1 MGNMLVRNGRVV
13 DPSQGIDGQADV
25 LMEDGKIVKI
35 EEKITDRVDRVLE
48 ARGLTVTPGL
58 VDMHVHLRDPG
69 LTYKEGIHTGC
80 GAAVAGGVTSLLC
93 MPNTNPVTDSEK
105 VIRYIQDTAGRARA
119 KVYVCGAVTQG
130 MKGERLADFA
140 LYKKLG
146 VAAVSDDG
154 RPVESAEMMEKALEA
169 AQENGLLVTS
179 HCEDLRIINGG
190 IMNKGAVSEA
200 LGVPGMDRLSEDS
213 ITEREIRLAE
223 KTGTRVH
230 IAHVSTKGSVGLIR
244 AAKKRGVKV
253 TAETCPH
260 YFAYTDEKLRS
271 RDADYRMNPPLREK
285 EDVEAVIA
293 GILDGTI
300 DCIVTDHAPHAKREK
315 ADFEKAPNGTVG
327 LETSLAAGIRFLVE
341 PGILTMPE
349 LIRLMSTNPARI
361 LGIPAGSLKPGMPAD
376 LAVIDERIR
385 WTVLPER
392 LNSKSKNTVFKFEQ
406 LKGRVRYTFVDGEIV
421 YVMR

>member
-69 LTYKEGIHTGC
+69 LTYKEDIHTGC

-146 VAAVSDDG
+146 VGGGWGARPPGG
-154 RPVESAEMMEKALEA
+154 RPGK
-169 AQENGLLVTS
+169 
-179 HCEDLRIINGG
+179 
-190 IMNKGAVSEA
+190 
-200 LGVPGMDRLSEDS
+200 
-213 ITEREIRLAE
+213 
-223 KTGTRVH
+223 
-230 IAHVSTKGSVGLIR
+230 
-244 AAKKRGVKV
+244 
-253 TAETCPH
+253 
-260 YFAYTDEKLRS
+260 Y
-271 RDADYRMNPPLREK
+271 
-285 EDVEAVIA
+285 
-293 GILDGTI
+293 
-300 DCIVTDHAPHAKREK
+300 
-315 ADFEKAPNGTVG
+315 
-327 LETSLAAGIRFLVE
+327 
-341 PGILTMPE
+341 
-349 LIRLMSTNPARI
+349 
-361 LGIPAGSLKPGMPAD
+361 
-376 LAVIDERIR
+376 
-385 WTVLPER
+385 
-392 LNSKSKNTVFKFEQ
+392 
-406 LKGRVRYTFVDGEIV
+406 
-421 YVMR
+421 